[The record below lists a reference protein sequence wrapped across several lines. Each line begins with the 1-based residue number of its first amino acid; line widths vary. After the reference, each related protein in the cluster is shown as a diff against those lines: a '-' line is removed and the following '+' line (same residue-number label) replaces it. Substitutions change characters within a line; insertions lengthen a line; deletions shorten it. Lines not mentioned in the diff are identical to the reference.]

1 LIFIQNKEENLD
13 QRKLHKT
20 VETIASQKFSSEKEM
35 LVTVLNEIVSDKSID
50 ITGGRIWKLEPD
62 IFGYKILYQTGKI
75 DKIAKDFVIK
85 IEDYPSFEMLAA
97 ARTILGHESNEEL
110 RKKGIFKYSASGVG
124 YKIKL
129 KNKPFYEYVLALNS
143 SHIDEELRLKLNI
156 IATALTSQIKQRR
169 LSASASH
176 LKADID
182 KARELQKSILPEH
195 EYKFHHFD
203 IYGVTVPAEIVG
215 GDFFDYL
222 EIGDDKERLGV
233 ALGDA
238 ASKGV
243 SAAAEAM
250 YISGALRMASN
261 FEIKITPLLKRMNQL
276 VNKIFED
283 DKFSSLF
290 YGELSTDRKGL
301 FLYANAGHNPPIFY
315 SSLKNKFETLNPTG
329 PVLGPSPNSTYY
341 IESIN
346 IKLNDVLVIYSDGL
360 VEASNNKEIF
370 YGEQRLTNLIRK
382 VKDKSPKEIVYSI
395 LDDVVKF
402 SKNGIYQD
410 DKTLVVIKRTS

>member
-1 LIFIQNKEENLD
+1 LD

-20 VETIASQKFSSEKEM
+20 VETIASQKFATEEEM
-35 LVTVLNEIVSDKSID
+35 LITVLNEIVSDKTMD
-50 ITGGRIWKLEPD
+50 ITGGRVWKLKPD
-62 IFGYKILYQTGKI
+62 TAGYRLLYQTGKI
-75 DKIAKDFVIK
+75 DKIAQDFIIK
-85 IEDYPSFEMLAA
+85 ISDYPVFEKLSI
-97 ARTILGHESNEEL
+97 ARTILGHETNEEL

-124 YKIKL
+124 YKIKI
-129 KNKPFYEYVLALNS
+129 KDKPYYEYVLALNS

-169 LSASASH
+169 LSVSASH

-203 IYGVTVPAEIVG
+203 IYGITVPAEIVG

-222 EIGDDKERLGV
+222 EIGDDKDRIGV

-243 SAAAEAM
+243 AAAAEAM

-261 FEIKITPLLKRMNQL
+261 FEIKISPLMKRMNQL

-283 DKFSSLF
+283 DKFSSMF
-290 YGELSTDRKGL
+290 YGELSTDRNGL

-315 SSLKNKFETLNPTG
+315 SSVKNKIEMLNPTG
-329 PVLGPSPNSTYY
+329 PVLGPSPEASYF

-346 IKLNDVLVIYSDGL
+346 IHLDDILVIYSDGV
-360 VEASNNKEIF
+360 VESSNNKEVF
-370 YGEQRLTNLIRK
+370 YGEQRLINLIK
-382 VKDKSPKEIVYSI
+382 KAKDKTPKEIVYTI
-395 LDDVVKF
+395 LDDVIKF
-402 SKNGIYQD
+402 SKGGIYQD
-410 DKTLVVIKRTS
+410 DKTLVVIKRTA

>member
-1 LIFIQNKEENLD
+1 MD

-20 VETIASQKFSSEKEM
+20 VETIASQKFATEEEM
-35 LVTVLNEIVSDKSID
+35 LITVLNEIVGDKTMD
-50 ITGGRIWKLEPD
+50 ITGGRVWKLKPEAA
-62 IFGYKILYQTGKI
+62 GYRLLYQTGKI
-75 DKIAKDFVIK
+75 DKIAQDFIIK
-85 IEDYPSFEMLAA
+85 LIDYPVFEKLAI
-97 ARTILGHESNEEL
+97 ARTILDHETNEEL

-124 YKIKL
+124 YKIKI
-129 KNKPFYEYVLALNS
+129 KDKPFYEYVLALNS

-169 LSASASH
+169 LSVSASH

-203 IYGVTVPAEIVG
+203 IYGITVPAEIVG

-222 EIGDDKERLGV
+222 EIGDDKDRIGV

-243 SAAAEAM
+243 AAAAEAM

-261 FEIKITPLLKRMNQL
+261 FEIKISPLMKRMNQL

-283 DKFSSLF
+283 DKFSSMF
-290 YGELSTDRKGL
+290 YGELSTDRNGL

-315 SSLKNKFETLNPTG
+315 KASKNKTEMLNPTG
-329 PVLGPSPNSTYY
+329 PVLGPSPDASYF

-346 IKLNDVLVIYSDGL
+346 IHLNDILVIYSDGV
-360 VEASNNKEIF
+360 VESSNNKEVF
-370 YGEQRLTNLIRK
+370 YGEQRLINLIK
-382 VKDKSPKEIVYSI
+382 KAKDKTPKEIVYAI
-395 LDDVVKF
+395 LDDVIKF
-402 SKNGIYQD
+402 SKGGVYQD
-410 DKTLVVIKRTS
+410 DKTLVVIKRTAQ